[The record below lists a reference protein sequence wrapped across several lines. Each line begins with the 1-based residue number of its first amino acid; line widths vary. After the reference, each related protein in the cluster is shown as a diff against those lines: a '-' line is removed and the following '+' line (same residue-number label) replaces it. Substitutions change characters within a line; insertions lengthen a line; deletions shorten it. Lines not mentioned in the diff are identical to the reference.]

1 MVVTETVL
9 EGKAFALW
17 PLNKKCWLLAG
28 GYKGNTSNWS
38 CPWRPGSEPWKAY
51 KLRHMMIFGSEKDIL
66 RKCSFRWAL
75 EMQESGRWKSLLAR
89 RFVPWGTLEILM
101 KLRRAQL
108 DWTIWWL
115 RGEVVAGEAGVLG
128 RVRSWRTL
136 DIILQTSDCSSGSHE
151 SRLQGLT
158 RTQMSNFSSIA
169 IRLSGSNVGIFGL
182 IKILR
187 IY

>member
-1 MVVTETVL
+1 MVVTETVR

-28 GYKGNTSNWS
+28 GCRGNTSNWS
-38 CPWRPGSEPWKAY
+38 CPQRPGLEPWKAY

-89 RFVPWGTLEILM
+89 RIVPWGTLEILM

-136 DIILQTSDCSSGSHE
+136 DLILQMCDCSSGSHE

-158 RTQMSNFSSIA
+158 RTQMSNFSSVQ
-169 IRLSGSNVGIFGL
+169 LQLDFLEVMLESLV
-182 IKILR
+182 
-187 IY
+187 